1 MESISAESARLGPG
15 RTTFQPWLER
25 LSRIVL
31 IGAACCLLAACMHTT
46 LELLEPG
53 KLRAAQLWALAFR
66 FDSEVSIS
74 DVPLE
79 EGHTGQMKWNQR
91 SARERVFLKD
101 VAYQLSIEHGIR
113 IVEKPGE
120 ADALM
125 AFHLVEDGLYELF
138 TTIDIFF
145 MDPSMDKEF
154 ARLHIANEINLSDYD
169 LARWTADELAKVFRG
184 KR

>member
-1 MESISAESARLGPG
+1 
-15 RTTFQPWLER
+15 
-25 LSRIVL
+25 
-31 IGAACCLLAACMHTT
+31 MHTT

-154 ARLHIANEINLSDYD
+154 ARLHIANDVNLSDYN